1 MTSITVIQKD
11 GSLRLIETQEGWS
24 LMEILR
30 DAGIAEIEG
39 VCGGSMACA
48 TCHVVIHPDW
58 AQRVSS
64 AGNEKT
70 GEEEDMLDLAH
81 QVRETSRLG
90 CQVRMSNTLN
100 GLIVAVPGAK
110 TKW

>member
-1 MTSITVIQKD
+1 MSSITVIAKD
-11 GSLRLIETQEGWS
+11 GSQRTIKAQEGWS
-24 LMEILR
+24 LMEIAR
-30 DAGIAEIEG
+30 DAGVAEIEG

-48 TCHVVIHPDW
+48 TCHMVIHPDW
-58 AQRVSS
+58 AARVEA

-90 CQVRMSNTLN
+90 CQIRMSDALD
-100 GLIVAVPGAK
+100 GLVFAVPGAK
-110 TKW
+110 TDW